1 VDRGNG
7 GEGKGEYDD
16 QIIDFILVALFSD
29 VGVSGLWMVVTALPC
44 FAGLASCGGGNDED
58 EDDDKTA

>member
-1 VDRGNG
+1 MDRGNG